1 MSPSEA
7 LVGIVGLAVITVI
20 TRSFFLLTQREW
32 PLPLWVMQGLRYAP
46 LAALAAIIAPEVLVT
61 DGALIA
67 TWQDARLFA
76 VAAGTAYFVWR
87 RGILG
92 VIVVGTSVL
101 LALELGLGW

>member
-1 MSPSEA
+1 MSPSA
-7 LVGIVGLAVITVI
+7 AFVVIVGMAAITVV
-20 TRSFFLLTQREW
+20 TRSFFLLTHREW
-32 PLPLWVMQGLRYAP
+32 SLPGWVMQGLRYAP
-46 LAALAAIIAPEVLVT
+46 LAALAAIIAPEVLVS
-61 DGALIA
+61 DGALIS

-92 VIVVGTSVL
+92 TIVVGTSVL

>member
-1 MSPSEA
+1 MSPSVA
-7 LVGIVGLAVITVI
+7 LVVIVGMAVITVV
-20 TRSFFLLTQREW
+20 TRSFFLLTDREW
-32 PLPLWVMQGLRYAP
+32 PLPPWIMQGLRYAP
-46 LAALAAIIAPEVLVT
+46 LAALAAIIAPEVLVS
-61 DGALIA
+61 DGTLIS

-87 RGILG
+87 RDIFG